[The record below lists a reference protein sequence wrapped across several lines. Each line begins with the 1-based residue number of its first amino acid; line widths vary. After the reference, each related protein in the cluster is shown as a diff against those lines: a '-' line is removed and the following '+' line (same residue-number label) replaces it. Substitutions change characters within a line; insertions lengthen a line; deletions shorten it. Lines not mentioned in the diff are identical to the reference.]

1 MCIIG
6 YLILDQR
13 PIYFI
18 VLLTKK
24 PPNRPRS
31 TGQRPRNRHI
41 QQFSLKKAVFVGIS
55 KNVAWAHAGQK
66 KTNIF
71 VYFENFIV

>member
-1 MCIIG
+1 VHNRVPYTGPTSDIFYRIIN
-6 YLILDQR
+6 
-13 PIYFI
+13 
-18 VLLTKK
+18 KK